1 MSKDSSRNTEPEY
14 LYGTGQDGKV
24 TQYPI
29 TRRTPKRVYF
39 MLGAAEE
46 YISREPLERDG
57 KVSVT
62 LPGWIEK
69 LGSVLYSS
77 APGAPAVAVTRTPAA
92 STDSSRNNDGNELDR
107 LWQKLSRAD
116 WSSSSAAYATACDA
130 RQIITETGMTLGAF
144 ASECKIRRISGFG
157 SQPSVS
163 RRLRWAEL
171 HDQLWDAGILPRDVF
186 ISEAAS
192 RPLFDGKLTDADR
205 LKLLADLFAAYLSD
219 DQKQHLAEEL
229 SEALMREHLACAG
242 HEATYKAPRTLIPE
256 KVITA
261 LLAQGMTADAI
272 STVAHQIEDSARN
285 ATAA

>member
-1 MSKDSSRNTEPEY
+1 MRKDSSRNTGEY
-14 LYGTGQDGKV
+14 LYGTGKDGQG
-24 TQYPI
+24 TRYPI

-39 MLGAAEE
+39 MLGRAEE

-57 KVSVT
+57 KVTVT
-62 LPGWIEK
+62 SPGWIEK
-69 LGSVLYSS
+69 LGDVLYTSPPGASTAAITS
-77 APGAPAVAVTRTPAA
+77 APPA

-130 RQIITETGMTLGAF
+130 RQIIAETGMTLGAF

-192 RPLFDGKLTDADR
+192 RPLFDGKLTDGDR
-205 LKLLADLFAAYLSD
+205 LKLLADLFAPYLSE

-242 HEATYKAPRTLIPE
+242 HEATYKAPRTLVPE
-256 KVITA
+256 KVLAA